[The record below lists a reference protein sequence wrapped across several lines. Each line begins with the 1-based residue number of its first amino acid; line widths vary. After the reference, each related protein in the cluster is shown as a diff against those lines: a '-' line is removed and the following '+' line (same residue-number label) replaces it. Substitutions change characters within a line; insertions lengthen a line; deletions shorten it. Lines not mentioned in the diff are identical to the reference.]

1 MLIQPA
7 LVWKKTLK
15 ILYTLIQTV
24 LIQANQG
31 YIYIVPIYL
40 QACTVSIYCLYLLLY
55 YIHNSPRPFTYFPFG
70 LGYRSCIGRQL
81 AMVNLTMKTAIILYA
96 TADVQTIIILIQMQ
110 AKVILCK
117 VLPSFIFRLPD
128 GYKPEIAIRVNFQ
141 PKDKV
146 PVTVTL
152 R

>member
-1 MLIQPA
+1 
-7 LVWKKTLK
+7 
-15 ILYTLIQTV
+15 
-24 LIQANQG
+24 
-31 YIYIVPIYL
+31 
-40 QACTVSIYCLYLLLY
+40 
-55 YIHNSPRPFTYFPFG
+55 
-70 LGYRSCIGRQL
+70 
-81 AMVNLTMKTAIILYA
+81 MVNLTMKTAIILYA

-117 VLPSFIFRLPD
+117 VLPSFIFMLPD

-146 PVTVTL
+146 PVTVIL